1 MLNLRMPDENF
12 SIFNPIQ
19 DGGGGCKKA
28 PSTSFSSVTSANVEV
43 SPRNFLTFSFNL
55 FSTLV

>member
-19 DGGGGCKKA
+19 DGGWWGKGG
-28 PSTSFSSVTSANVEV
+28 VEKRPPLPV
-43 SPRNFLTFSFNL
+43 FPL
-55 FSTLV
+55 